1 MFQNTDKGR
10 KKITMGLIRFIQAH
24 NRNKELKGMRQLK
37 EQELDVL
44 ENREWNDT
52 RKPSVSRNMNEHK
65 QRNQDSSMAE
75 CESCEDLFS
84 SDALEVYD
92 VDGKEL
98 YLCEECWKKV
108 NEKTKEITKTEDEAI
123 KVIKLRYAK
132 GEITKE
138 EFEEMKKNL
147 R

>member
-1 MFQNTDKGR
+1 
-10 KKITMGLIRFIQAH
+10 MGLIRFVQAH
-24 NRNKELKGMRQLK
+24 NRNKELKGMRRLK

-52 RKPSVSRNMNEHK
+52 RKPFVSRTMNKYK
-65 QRNQDSSMAE
+65 QRNKDSPMAE
-75 CESCEDLFS
+75 CESCEDLFNTEG
-84 SDALEVYD
+84 LEVYY

-123 KVIKLRYAK
+123 NVLRLRYAK
-132 GEITKE
+132 SEITKE
-138 EFEEMKKNL
+138 GFEQMKKDL
-147 R
+147 E

>member
-1 MFQNTDKGR
+1 
-10 KKITMGLIRFIQAH
+10 MGLIRFIQAH

-44 ENREWNDT
+44 ENRERNDT
-52 RKPSVSRNMNEHK
+52 RKSFDRRTMHEYKQINEE
-65 QRNQDSSMAE
+65 STMAE

-98 YLCEECWKKV
+98 YLCEECGKKV
-108 NEKTKEITKTEDEAI
+108 VEKTKETTKTEDEALN
-123 KVIKLRYAK
+123 VLRLRFAK

-138 EFEEMKKNL
+138 EFKQMKKDL
-147 R
+147 E